1 MSDRSLKPPV
11 RVGECIVTTI
21 DEAAY
26 ELRQYAVASGDK
38 QAWRLAHA
46 LRDAENDF
54 LLQSLEGRL
63 RAWCLINNAHQ
74 LH

>member
-1 MSDRSLKPPV
+1 MIDRVLKPPV
-11 RVGECIVTTI
+11 RVGDRVVTSI
-21 DEAAY
+21 YEAAY
-26 ELRQYAVASGDK
+26 ELRQYAVASGDR

-46 LRDAENDF
+46 LRDAEDDR
-54 LLQSLEGRL
+54 LMQSLEGRL